1 MFPNSFPVA
10 LIRGIEITDWGT
22 HGQTFPG
29 GCNDNRVQTLINRIG
44 KSPIGRETP
53 IQKTSKKLHTIH
65 QRLIKSAEV
74 KGQLIMELANMPDWD
89 VLLAVFAET
98 HRGGHIFFSYDDEK
112 AFDEIT
118 PLLEIYQAVDRG

>member
-1 MFPNSFPVA
+1 VEYSTAEPRIPNSTDF
-10 LIRGIEITDWGT
+10 RIT
-22 HGQTFPG
+22 
-29 GCNDNRVQTLINRIG
+29 
-44 KSPIGRETP
+44 S
-53 IQKTSKKLHTIH
+53 
-65 QRLIKSAEV
+65 
-74 KGQLIMELANMPDWD
+74 